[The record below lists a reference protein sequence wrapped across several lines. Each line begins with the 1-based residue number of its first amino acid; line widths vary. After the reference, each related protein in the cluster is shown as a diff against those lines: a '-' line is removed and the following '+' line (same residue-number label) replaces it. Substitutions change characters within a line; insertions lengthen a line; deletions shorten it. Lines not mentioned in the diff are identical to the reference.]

1 MKVSDGVSDLRRG
14 LAAVLLVAVVSA
26 LLALMYAMNDPV
38 QTVRIS
44 GDLSDAER
52 AAVKEAVLHRLDGG
66 LFGVSLDDV
75 VDDVTALSWT
85 REVRARR
92 VWPAS
97 VEVSVAKDPIAARWG
112 AGGVLNTAG
121 DVIALAGTPDAALP
135 LITCA
140 HASGARAMRIFQML
154 GEVLSDTQLKIAAI
168 EENEIAEWQ
177 VKFTND
183 LTVSLGHE
191 QLLERVERF
200 DRVYRNVIKDRV
212 DQVERVDARYGN
224 GVAVSW
230 RPGANELRMA
240 SVASPTGV
248 VR

>member
-1 MKVSDGVSDLRRG
+1 MKVSEGMSRFRRG
-14 LAAVLLVAVVSA
+14 LAGALLIAVVSA
-26 LLALMYAMNDPV
+26 WLSLLFAMNDPV
-38 QTVRIS
+38 QIVRVS

-52 AAVKEAVLHRLDGG
+52 AEVKEAVLHRLSGG
-66 LFGVSLDDV
+66 LLGVRLDDV
-75 VDDVTALSWT
+75 VADVTALSWT

-97 VEVSVAKDPIAARWG
+97 VEVSVTKDPIAARWG
-112 AGGVLNTAG
+112 AGGVLNSAG
-121 DVIALAGTPDAALP
+121 DVIVVAGTPDATLP

-140 HASGARAMRIFQML
+140 HASGARAMRIFQVL
-154 GEVLSDTQLKIAAI
+154 SEVLSDSQLKIAAI
-168 EENEIAEWQ
+168 EESDIGEWQ

-212 DQVERVDARYGN
+212 DAVEHIDARYGN

-230 RPGANELRMA
+230 RDGMDGPQLA
-240 SVASPTGV
+240 SVSHATGV